1 MSEELKMSTTL
12 AHAIFDAIYD
22 EDDLAEM
29 KRKGVIAQ
37 ELGYSLSVKAIIACE
52 LDLVDRLTQENQQL
66 REALEKIQ
74 RMQSRTP
81 ELPED
86 YTHEDVGD
94 LNDRIDEVFGI
105 VNTTLSKLEAK
116 YE

>member
-1 MSEELKMSTTL
+1 MSDEMKTSTAL

-66 REALEKIQ
+66 REALKDCINSLERSYDATEWPCNGNSAQ
-74 RMQSRTP
+74 
-81 ELPED
+81 
-86 YTHEDVGD
+86 
-94 LNDRIDEVFGI
+94 EVSAAKAKQL
-105 VNTTLSKLEAK
+105 LSQLEAK
-116 YE
+116 DE